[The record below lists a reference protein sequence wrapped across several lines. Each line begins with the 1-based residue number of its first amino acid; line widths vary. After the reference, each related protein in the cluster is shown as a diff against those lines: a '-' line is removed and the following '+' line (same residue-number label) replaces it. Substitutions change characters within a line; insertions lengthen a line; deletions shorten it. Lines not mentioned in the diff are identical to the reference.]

1 MATTSSSAQSSG
13 LTHRSV
19 LRTVTYDKNTVG
31 PSPASYVL
39 SPTLHQYHLQS
50 PEYHLNTPQ
59 HVGSAG
65 PCTPINSATTAGSVV
80 PQYRRP
86 LFSMLASRLA
96 DKVSQV
102 YNNNICLS
110 VSLSVYMS
118 LCMSICLSDCLCAK
132 IGRLNVIR
140 YFTDVS
146 TETVSRQL
154 FVSLSVYISPCLS
167 VCLPVFLYVSV
178 CMCLCLSVC
187 AKISRLNVV
196 RYFTEVSTETVS
208 RQLFV
213 DSERLI
219 SIIDGQ

>member
-1 MATTSSSAQSSG
+1 MCSHLPCISTTCSRPSTILTPRSMSAQ
-13 LTHRSV
+13 LVPVPRSTRRLQLV
-19 LRTVTYDKNTVG
+19 
-31 PSPASYVL
+31 PL
-39 SPTLHQYHLQS
+39 S
-50 PEYHLNTPQ
+50 LNTDV
-59 HVGSAG
+59 HCSACWLQG
-65 PCTPINSATTAGSVV
+65 WLTRWVKCIIIIFVCLSLCLCICLCVCLYV
-80 PQYRRP
+80 
-86 LFSMLASRLA
+86 
-96 DKVSQV
+96 
-102 YNNNICLS
+102 CLS
-110 VSLSVYMS
+110 V
-118 LCMSICLSDCLCAK
+118 CAK

-219 SIIDGQ
+219 SIIDGQWTKACALATTNLL